1 MQCNNKHETFT
12 DMKTTS
18 KYNKSQIMKRAWNI
32 YKGNNPYSYSFSAAL
47 RRAWEVEKATIEYNE
62 REAKRAAIEAETAA
76 RSARISNVSAGWAA
90 GAISYYSNARPGQY
104 FGD

>member
-1 MQCNNKHETFT
+1 
-12 DMKTTS
+12 MKTTS

-62 REAKRAAIEAETAA
+62 RKAKRAAIEAENAA
-76 RSARISNVSAGWAA
+76 AKAKRTINADTYWAA
-90 GAISYYSNARPGQY
+90 GAVAYYSNAQSGQY